1 MARAVW
7 SGTVSFGLVTI
18 PVRLFNA
25 VSERDVRFHELERG
39 SGRRIR
45 HRRVVEA
52 GEPVWADAGP
62 EIGDTNDADMPSPSA
77 PIEADDRAGPE
88 QRGAEGAAA
97 VVARPGPV
105 EVAYE
110 DVVKGYEVAP
120 GRHVVLSP
128 DDIRALQPEPS
139 RTIDIEDFVDLDQID
154 PVHFE
159 KSYYVAPQRGAGAEK
174 PYSLL
179 LLAMREA
186 NRVGIARFVLRSK
199 PYLAAIRPRDEVLML
214 ETMYFGDEI
223 RGLEEVD
230 NLPRLVEPDRRELE
244 MAIRLVRLMEVPW
257 DPARYP
263 DLYRERVME
272 LIESR
277 SSEGAV
283 EVEEPVQAGPARVAD
298 LMAALK
304 ASLEA
309 RRGEHPSKGRRT
321 G

>member
-25 VSERDVRFHELERG
+25 VSEKDVRFHELEGR
-39 SGRRIR
+39 SGRRVR

-52 GEPVWADAGP
+52 GEPPRADGVP
-62 EIGDTNDADMPSPSA
+62 EIAGRRELDVPA
-77 PIEADDRAGPE
+77 PGPPTEADDRVGREPVGAGE
-88 QRGAEGAAA
+88 AAAA
-97 VVARPGPV
+97 VSYPGPV

-120 GRHVVLSP
+120 GQHVILSP

-230 NLPRLVEPDRRELE
+230 NLPRLVEPDRRELD
-244 MAIRLVRLMEVPW
+244 MAVRLVRLMEVPW

-277 SSEGAV
+277 RSEGTV

-309 RRGEHPSKGRRT
+309 RRAEDPANGRRI

>member
-25 VSERDVRFHELERG
+25 VSEKDVRFHELERG

-52 GEPVWADAGP
+52 GEPAQGDRVELAGEP
-62 EIGDTNDADMPSPSA
+62 PGDHDPRVS
-77 PIEADDRAGPE
+77 EHDDRLPP
-88 QRGAEGAAA
+88 GAASMNA
-97 VVARPGPV
+97 TVAAARQGPF
-105 EVAYE
+105 EVAHE
-110 DVVKGYEVAP
+110 DVAKGFEVAP
-120 GRHVVLSP
+120 DRYVMLSP
-128 DDIRALQPEPS
+128 EEIRALRPEPS
-139 RTIDIEDFVDLDQID
+139 RTIELEDFVDMDAID

-159 KSYYVAPQRGAGAEK
+159 KSYYVAPQRGTGAEK

-179 LLAMREA
+179 LLAMRDA

-214 ETMYFGDEI
+214 ETMYFHDEI

-230 NLPRLVEPDRRELE
+230 NLPRLVAPEPRELD
-244 MAIRLVRLMEVPW
+244 MATRLIRLMEVPW
-257 DPARYP
+257 DPVRYP
-263 DLYRERVME
+263 DLYRERVLE

-277 SSEGAV
+277 KGQPGAV
-283 EVEEPVQAGPARVAD
+283 IEEPVQAGPARVAD
-298 LMAALK
+298 LMAMLK
-304 ASLEA
+304 ASVEA
-309 RRGEHPSKGRRT
+309 AKRDARTSRGRRT